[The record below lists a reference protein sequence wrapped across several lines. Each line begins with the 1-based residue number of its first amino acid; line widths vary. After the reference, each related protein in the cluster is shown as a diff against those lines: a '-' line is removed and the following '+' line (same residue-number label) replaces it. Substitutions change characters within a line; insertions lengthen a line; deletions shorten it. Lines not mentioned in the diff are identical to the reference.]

1 MVRRAVK
8 RRTFRLRKTEGLLY
22 APRKAAVTLRR
33 VSLRVEGIPMLRSV
47 LFFLIVAA
55 SFAVAL
61 QEPERFKVETNR
73 VVVDVIVTDKKGHPV
88 HGLTA
93 NDFSLTEDGTPQKIE
108 SFAENDS
115 TANST
120 STVPVP
126 SAPGTSSTTYAP
138 TAAHPHL
145 VTVVMDLADNRPEN
159 LRKASDAVLKYLE
172 KNLKANDYIAIY
184 SIDRG
189 LRLALPFTND
199 INRARASLAGI
210 AGGNMTAAF
219 GTNDRKAVQN
229 QIDDLYAS
237 IHPGAALGVS
247 SDDVAV
253 SGGRGITPGNTSDV
267 IKQREIATLRSYLSI
282 QNNLQAKAIFVALKA
297 ICTSYND
304 IPGRK
309 NVVLFSEGFLYA
321 DDAHSQMEAVADA
334 ANRANV
340 ALYVIDSSGLESKNV
355 LGSGPDS
362 EISQMVSVANQTAP
376 GVGTQTGGMSKFDKI
391 RNVGESSRNDQLEYL
406 ADVTGGMFVRNMND
420 LAPAF
425 AKVVDDAQNF
435 YSLSYRPTD
444 ANFDGKFRKI
454 KVELARKGYDVRYRK
469 GYWAIPRGQAIAMTP
484 EGAQMLA
491 AVRDRSFRPAFG
503 LDIYGNVLMAPDG
516 HFGAPVSVS
525 FPGAK
530 VPLTKKGNASVSN
543 VTLLVVA
550 YDASGNIVGL
560 KQSEWPL
567 EVENKNV
574 GEFVSKTLT
583 LQNELP
589 ISQLVP
595 VTIQAIVGLPGGV
608 TAMSSRPISVTA
620 PDANKPQ
627 LSSLMMT
634 NQIKQETC
642 ADKTETLCLET
653 MRLVQPATSK
663 FTNSDQLVVYFTVVN
678 LAVDPQ
684 SKQPHIAMDLK
695 LKDGDNKSVA
705 PQSMQ
710 AIPGPAAGSVLVLAQ
725 FDLKQL
731 GRGKMTAEATAQ
743 DLIRKNSASNEAEF
757 TIQ

>member
-1 MVRRAVK
+1 M
-8 RRTFRLRKTEGLLY
+8 LRIVPYLFIV
-22 APRKAAVTLRR
+22 VTLLA
-33 VSLRVEGIPMLRSV
+33 VS
-47 LFFLIVAA
+47 A
-55 SFAVAL
+55 

-88 HGLTA
+88 RGLTA
-93 NDFSLTEDGTPQKIE
+93 SDFSLTEDGTSQKIE

-115 TANST
+115 TSSST

-126 SAPGTSSTTYAP
+126 AAPGTSSTTYAP

-199 INRARASLAGI
+199 LSRARATLAGI
-210 AGGNMTAAF
+210 AAGNMSATL

-229 QIDDLYAS
+229 QIRDLYAS
-237 IHPGAALGVS
+237 IHPGAANAIS
-247 SDDVAV
+247 SESVVVTA
-253 SGGRGITPGNTSDV
+253 GRGVIPGNTSDV
-267 IKQREIATLRSYLSI
+267 IIEREIRTLQSYLTV
-282 QNNLQAKAIFVALKA
+282 QNSLQAKTVFVALKA
-297 ICTSYND
+297 ICASYND

-321 DDAHSQMEAVADA
+321 DDARPQMDAVADA

-340 ALYVIDSSGLESKNV
+340 ALYVIDSSGLESKTDV
-355 LGSGPDS
+355 LGRGTNN
-362 EISQMVSVANQTAP
+362 EISQMVSLANETAP
-376 GVGTQTGGMSKFDKI
+376 GVGGNSGGLSKFDRI
-391 RNVGESSRNDQLEYL
+391 NSIGDTTRNDQLEYL
-406 ADVTGGMFVRNMND
+406 ADVTGGMFVKNMND

-435 YSLSYRPTD
+435 YSLSYRPSD

-491 AVRDRSFRPAFG
+491 AVRDRNFKPAFG

-530 VPLTKKGNASVSN
+530 VPLAKKGNASFSN

-550 YDASGNIVGL
+550 FDSSGNIVGL
-560 KQSEWPL
+560 KQSEWPVQ
-567 EVENKNV
+567 VENKNV
-574 GEFVSKTLT
+574 GEFADKTLT
-583 LQNELP
+583 LQNELQIP
-589 ISQLVP
+589 QLVP

-620 PDANKPQ
+620 PGGDKPQ

-642 ADKTETLCLET
+642 TDKAETLCLET
-653 MRLVQPATSK
+653 MRLVQPATSR

-678 LAVDPQ
+678 LALDPQ
-684 SKQPHIAMDLK
+684 SKQPRIAMDLK
-695 LKDGDNKSVA
+695 LKGSDNKSIA
-705 PQSMQ
+705 PQGIQ
-710 AIPGPAAGSVLVLAQ
+710 AIPGPTAGSVLVLAQ

-731 GRGKMTAEATAQ
+731 GHGKVTAQATAQ
-743 DLIRKNSASNEAEF
+743 DLVRKNSASNEAEF